1 MPASAELVARSADL
15 KRELTEYAQGPD
27 QAQALQDFIAERFE
41 GETPDDDQSTN
52 AIDVFVLQHQ
62 LADGRTPVEH
72 FVAAHPELSDAEQ
85 KMLLRWREVVEGVFA
100 IQRRDTDALLLDS
113 LIDELM
119 YRVRANTGPNPF
131 AKLKEGSFL
140 LARLVPV
147 QDEWLL
153 SGACSTFTRSQRD
166 LVYRVAAELAEATPP
181 LVFRNPAN
189 VARAWEQQG
198 KEREEFIAF
207 FGSDLVV
214 LPGAQVDERMR
225 AYANYQVYEVRD
237 AEGKTVAERAK
248 RVYGAMPP
256 LPEPDLPEG
265 IGARETVGV
274 VFDEVDGL
282 KFLPDFGL
290 VQETFANPDLAADDR
305 HREAVRSY
313 LDDATISPRVLQ
325 RLAEPDPERAS
336 RVMGQL
342 LGQPDFSWEQE
353 GEAMLQRA
361 KASYFERPVM
371 PGIVPLSEELARAK
385 LGVAPSF
392 AATVSQRASRAS
404 RASKR
409 KKRR

>member
-1 MPASAELVARSADL
+1 VDF
-15 KRELTEYAQGPD
+15 AQGPD
-27 QAQALQDFIAERFE
+27 LAQALQEYIAERFA
-41 GETPDDDQSTN
+41 GETPDEDQRVS
-52 AIDVFVLQHQ
+52 AIDAFVLQHQ
-62 LADGRTPVEH
+62 LSDGRTPLEH
-72 FVAAHPELSDAEQ
+72 FVEAHPELQEAERA
-85 KMLLRWREVVEGVFA
+85 MLLGWREVVEGVFA
-100 IQRRDTDALLLDS
+100 IQRRDSDALLLDN

-119 YRVRANTGPNPF
+119 YRVRANTGPHPF

-140 LARLVPV
+140 LARLVPI

-153 SGACSTFTRSQRD
+153 SGAYSTFTRSQRD
-166 LVYRVAAELAEATPP
+166 IVYRVAAELAEANPP

-256 LPEPDLPEG
+256 LPEPDLPED
-265 IGARETVGV
+265 IGAKETVGV
-274 VFDEVDGL
+274 MFDEVDGL
-282 KFLPDFGL
+282 RFLPDFAP
-290 VQETFANPDLAADDR
+290 VQEAFANPELAGADAWYR
-305 HREAVRSY
+305 SAVRAY
-313 LDDATISPRVLQ
+313 LHDATISPRVLQ

-336 RVMGQL
+336 QVMARVL
-342 LGQPDFSWEQE
+342 DRPDFSWGQD
-353 GEAMLQRA
+353 GEALLQET
-361 KASYFERPVM
+361 KAGYFEKPAM

-385 LGVAPSF
+385 LGVAPSL
-392 AATVSQRASRAS
+392 AATMAQRATRAS

-409 KKRR
+409 KKRK